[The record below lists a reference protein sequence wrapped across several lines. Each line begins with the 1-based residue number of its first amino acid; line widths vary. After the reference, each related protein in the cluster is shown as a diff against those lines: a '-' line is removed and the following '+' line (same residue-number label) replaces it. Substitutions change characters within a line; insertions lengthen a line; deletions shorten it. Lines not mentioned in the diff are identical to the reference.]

1 MKRNEGDEDFEEWY
15 YGMKLERRIRN
26 FEERNIMDW
35 IEQGSKTANRI
46 KKVFL
51 IVYISSLFSL
61 FVSNERKRI
70 ANSVKILKTSTQKMQ
85 NAVNMQPYMQGRYK
99 R

>member
-1 MKRNEGDEDFEEWY
+1 MKRNERDEDFEEWY
-15 YGMKLERRIRN
+15 YGTKLERRIRN
-26 FEERNIMDW
+26 FEERNIMGW

-85 NAVNMQPYMQGRYK
+85 NAVKMQPYMQGRYK

>member
-1 MKRNEGDEDFEEWY
+1 
-15 YGMKLERRIRN
+15 
-26 FEERNIMDW
+26 MDW

-85 NAVNMQPYMQGRYK
+85 NAVKMQPYMQGRYK